1 MLGLLPSVVVVVAV
15 CLFAPTCAVLLKE
28 GEIGF
33 SVSHLTPLLHRIE
46 ATDGRSALTA
56 VVSRDQG
63 LIACRVHDS
72 MENVEKVLRYHNL
85 TIQTIGLEEIQS
97 TWSRCLMTDSP
108 SSQSEARART
118 RRKRATPS
126 DVIDYSGQP
135 FPPDFS
141 SGSPTGPGSSL
152 AIVPGT
158 KWCGKGNVA
167 KTFDDL
173 GE

>member
-1 MLGLLPSVVVVVAV
+1 MLCIIVIIVIIIIIIIIIM
-15 CLFAPTCAVLLKE
+15 C
-28 GEIGF
+28 EIGF

-85 TIQTIGLEEIQS
+85 TIQTIG
-97 TWSRCLMTDSP
+97 
-108 SSQSEARART
+108 
-118 RRKRATPS
+118 
-126 DVIDYSGQP
+126 
-135 FPPDFS
+135 
-141 SGSPTGPGSSL
+141 PGSSL